1 VYGGERPGHLHAVDL
16 VMLAKF
22 IAPQRSEWV
31 LDLAPSPIPG
41 IPAVVVSRPAHV
53 NRAGL
58 RHILAPQTATQ
69 NMAVIQA
76 LMPGGVVT
84 LFASECFCWYLPPG
98 SPPGDALPYGGGS
111 IGVIGPGGTITNT
124 RTGIP
129 GLAGLPAGYTG
140 GWPGYG
146 YGFWYGGLWWEP
158 IWLGYYGA
166 WGWAAMG
173 YWTAGATGISPAAGG
188 TAGVPL
194 VGPGPKPPAS
204 QQANVSDIEIHDQ
217 AQATIIPPH
226 TVPALDT
233 AAVQDRARLAVR
245 WIVLGQDGLV
255 VTDQPPPVQ
264 TPRFQVP
271 VPVDALAIGDV
282 GHLAIG
288 IRPVG
293 ASSLTLG
300 NRLPLAS
307 PVVLTAQDAV
317 GVGTVGQW
325 FSGPNLCYGPI
336 SVYDRARVQLQGV
349 WRSLETA
356 ALVDTGRAYP
366 AGPPAGIETLGAID
380 RGAVVGGTRAQ
391 DAIPQVAGIG
401 DQAAVRI
408 HPRVALTGA
417 DTAGIGDTGQATAG
431 IPQGAWTAIASDL
444 VTRDQFAAAYDS
456 GANLT
461 YAIDGYNGGFLSTL
475 TGYSHASNAWTALAS
490 DLYARSGLA
499 AAYDSGA
506 NLTYA
511 IDADSAYNNNAVTGY
526 SHASNTW
533 TTLASVAIGS
543 ANLGAFFPAAVY
555 DSGAGLTYIMDGNTG
570 STAAD
575 SVNRC
580 LAYSHASNAWTYIA
594 FDLVAREQ
602 LAAAYDSGANL
613 TYAIDGTGTAGTA
626 IATVTAYSHASNA
639 WTALASDLVARF
651 GLGACY
657 DRHAALTYAID
668 GASSQF
674 LSTLTGYSHASN
686 AWTAL
691 ASDLVVRDFLAVV
704 YDQTADLSYA
714 IDGGAPGNAILA
726 TVTAYAH

>member
-194 VGPGPKPPAS
+194 VGPGPKPPAG

-233 AAVQDRARLAVR
+233 AAVQDRAHLAVR
-245 WIVLGQDGLV
+245 WIVLGQDRLV
-255 VTDQPPPVQ
+255 LTDRPPAVQ

-271 VPVDALAIGDV
+271 VPVDTVALRAV
-282 GHLAIG
+282 SHLAIG

-317 GVGTVGQW
+317 GVGSVGQW

-380 RGAVVGGTRAQ
+380 RGSVVGGTRAQ
-391 DAIPQVAGIG
+391 DTIPQIAGVTDQAILTIAPRVRVASAEQLAAVDSGQAVAGVAQG
-401 DQAAVRI
+401 SWAAV
-408 HPRVALTGA
+408 
-417 DTAGIGDTGQATAG
+417 
-431 IPQGAWTAIASDL
+431 ASDL
-444 VTRDQFAAAYDS
+444 TARQAPGAAYDS
-456 GANLT
+456 GAALT
-461 YAIDGYNGGFLSTL
+461 NTVDGFVQST
-475 TGYSHASNAWTALAS
+475 G
-490 DLYARSGLA
+490 
-499 AAYDSGA
+499 AY
-506 NLTYA
+506 L
-511 IDADSAYNNNAVTGY
+511 
-526 SHASNTW
+526 
-533 TTLASVAIGS
+533 
-543 ANLGAFFPAAVY
+543 
-555 DSGAGLTYIMDGNTG
+555 
-570 STAAD
+570 
-575 SVNRC
+575 
-580 LAYSHASNAWTYIA
+580 
-594 FDLVAREQ
+594 
-602 LAAAYDSGANL
+602 
-613 TYAIDGTGTAGTA
+613 
-626 IATVTAYSHASNA
+626 ATVTAYSHASNS
-639 WTALASDLVARF
+639 WTTEASDSTSRGYIGGV
-651 GLGACY
+651 Y
-657 DRHAALTYAID
+657 DSGAALTYAID
-668 GASSQF
+668 GYNGSYLAVLTAYSHATGAW
-674 LSTLTGYSHASN
+674 STLASDTTARSRIASAYDSGAALTYAIDGYNGTTYFSTVTAYSHASN
-686 AWTAL
+686 SWTTEANDSTSRVNPAAAYDSGAALTYLIDGYNGNLLTLVTAYSHATGTWSTL
-691 ASDLVVRDFLAVV
+691 ASDTVARAGHGAA
-704 YDQTADLSYA
+704 YDSGAALTYA
-714 IDGGAPGNAILA
+714 IDGNGVTTTYLTTVTAYSHASGAWATVASDTTGRYWIGAAYDSGANETYAIDGYNGGSLA
-726 TVTAYAH
+726 TVTAYTH